1 MMPWLV
7 LTMTR
12 PRPPSTLGISVL
24 RAYTR
29 RPGLLIRFSPETT
42 GAFPSTYLSVTRNT
56 GWTPSRSSRTPA
68 MKPSC
73 RRIRAISRLVREA
86 GTTTSAC
93 RARDALRMRVSMSAI
108 GSETFI
114 DSLPARLG
122 DAGQLAQQRP
132 LAEAD
137 TAQPKAPH
145 ECPRATAD
153 EAAVAS
159 LDLVPGRPL
168 RLGEHRFL
176 GHGLPPPP
184 SRRRACRGVRAAASI
199 PRRSSPSS
207 RC

>member
-29 RPGLLIRFSPETT
+29 RPGLLMRFSPETT
-42 GAFPSTYLSVTRNT
+42 GPFPSTYLSVTRNT
-56 GWTPSRSSRTPA
+56 GWTPSRSSRTSA

-122 DAGQLAQQRP
+122 DAGQLAEERS
-132 LAEAD
+132 LTEAD
-137 TAQPKAPH
+137 AAQPKAPH
-145 ECPRATAD
+145 VRARATAN
-153 EAAVAS
+153 EATMVG
-159 LDLVPGRPL
+159 LNLVLRRPL
-168 RLGEHRFL
+168 RLGDHRL
-176 GHGLPPPP
+176 LSHGFSLPAPR
-184 SRRRACRGVRAAASI
+184 RRRACRGVR
-199 PRRSSPSS
+199 
-207 RC
+207 